1 MGNTAS
7 DIVDARQADVVA
19 SSDEPIVPRLELGQR
34 DLTGP
39 ALARQSSSAGIPTL
53 ASAASE
59 TRMSSSR
66 SVSNETSSASADKVS
81 ALALEQPELDERVR
95 RMLEETGETAAVAAH
110 VMALSDANKRL
121 LLSGHQVCG

>member
-1 MGNTAS
+1 
-7 DIVDARQADVVA
+7 
-19 SSDEPIVPRLELGQR
+19 
-34 DLTGP
+34 
-39 ALARQSSSAGIPTL
+39 
-53 ASAASE
+53 
-59 TRMSSSR
+59 MSSSR

-95 RMLEETGETAAVAAH
+95 RMLEETGETAAVSAH